1 MSPPLVLDP
10 RGRRPCPRQIDA
22 YDCKCLCDPPFNLTV
37 KGEAADNGAGK
48 IGKLINDIQ
57 RMVVIGSCVIGSMSF
72 AFFRLVVNNPKFLH
86 VLRSGSFSNYS
97 SYRVSV
103 ATGESL
109 GKTIYMMKATDTAS
123 SISNAVQCDKLL
135 C

>member
-10 RGRRPCPRQIDA
+10 SPRQIDA

-37 KGEAADNGAGK
+37 KGEATDNGAGK

-57 RMVVIGSCVIGSMSF
+57 RMVFIGSCVTGSMSF
-72 AFFRLVVNNPKFLH
+72 AFFRLVVSNPKFLH
-86 VLRSGSFSNYS
+86 LLRSGSFSNYS
-97 SYRVSV
+97 SYWVSV